1 LVSEVHLV
9 LGIAVLVSNA
19 VAATW
24 GGIAWT
30 RRVPSSVFWY
40 LLRVAQVVVV
50 AEVVLGLVLLAE
62 GKRPPDTLH
71 YVYGIAPLVIS
82 LIAEG
87 ARVAVAQSEVA
98 QAGDLEALD
107 RRERILLARRIVLR
121 EMGTMTIG
129 AILIV
134 TLSLRAASTGGGF

>member
-1 LVSEVHLV
+1 MSEVHLV

>member
-1 LVSEVHLV
+1 MSEVHLV

-24 GGIAWT
+24 GAIAWT
-30 RRVPSSVFWY
+30 RREPSTIFWY
-40 LLRVAQVVVV
+40 LLRTAQVVVV
-50 AEVVLGLVLLAE
+50 AEVVLGLLLLAE
-62 GKRPPDTLH
+62 GKRPPDSLH

-82 LIAEG
+82 LASEA
-87 ARVAVAQSEVA
+87 ARIAVAQSELA
-98 QAGDLEALD
+98 QAGDLDSLD

-121 EMGTMTIG
+121 EIGTMTIG

-134 TLSLRAASTGGGF
+134 TLGLRAASTGGGF